1 MNDNTPLFDHESS
14 EPYSIKFKEDLSD
27 LETDK
32 DTGFKIITSN
42 ITAKDK
48 DRTSF
53 EFGTDSIV

>member
-1 MNDNTPLFDHESS
+1 MNDNPPLFDHESS

-42 ITAKDK
+42 ITATDK

-53 EFGTDSIV
+53 EFGTDSIM

>member
-1 MNDNTPLFDHESS
+1 MNDNTPLFDREST

-42 ITAKDK
+42 IKATDK

>member
-27 LETDK
+27 LETDV
-32 DTGFKIITSN
+32 DGFKIITSN
-42 ITAKDK
+42 ITATDK

-53 EFGTDSIV
+53 EFGTDSIM

>member
-1 MNDNTPLFDHESS
+1 MNDNTPLFDREST

-32 DTGFKIITSN
+32 NTGFKIITSN
-42 ITAKDK
+42 ITATDK